1 MTDMTPE
8 KRQMMQEMI
17 EFAAKDQEKQLAWIG
32 NLYRQRLQD
41 LQETEIKRQEWLKS
55 QQKEKEATDELA

>member
-17 EFAAKDQEKQLAWIG
+17 EFAAKDQVTQLNWIKKF
-32 NLYRQRLQD
+32 NDQRLA
-41 LQETEIKRQEWLKS
+41 
-55 QQKEKEATDELA
+55 QQKQKAIEKDELA

>member
-1 MTDMTPE
+1 MSDMTPE

-32 NLYRQRLQD
+32 DLYR
-41 LQETEIKRQEWLKS
+41 KRQEWLKS
-55 QQKEKEATDELA
+55 QQKQKEATDELA

>member
-17 EFAAKDQEKQLAWIG
+17 ELAAKDQQKQSAWIG
-32 NLYRQRLQD
+32 DLHKKRLQNA
-41 LQETEIKRQEWLKS
+41 QNLKAKH
-55 QQKEKEATDELA
+55 QQNKAISD